1 MITYQMFDHAAR
13 LRSIEIAHEIL
24 GIERYVGGSYRWG
37 LRSEPL
43 MHDLITID
51 GSFGE
56 GGGQILRSS
65 LALAA
70 ITRRPFRIQK
80 IRANRPKPGLAR
92 QHLTAVTA
100 AAEICS
106 AQVEGAEIGARE
118 LTFRPGEVKA
128 GDYRFDVGSA
138 GSTTLVFQTVLPPL
152 MIAGA
157 PSTITLEGGTHNI
170 HAPPVDFLEH
180 AFLPL
185 VNRMGPK
192 VEVAVERAG
201 FYPAGGGR
209 VVATI
214 EPAQKLN
221 GIDLNHRGATVRHWA
236 TAVVAGLPADIARRE
251 LDVIRKGKKWPA
263 EDFQI
268 VELSPDQGP
277 GNVVSI
283 ELRHEHVNEVFTGF
297 GQRGVRAEAV
307 ADSALK
313 EAQAYL
319 ATEAPVGE
327 HLADQLVL
335 PLALAGGGSF
345 TTHVLSDHTTT
356 NIEVVKRFLEVK
368 VSVEQSGKKT
378 WTVRFG
384 G

>member
-1 MITYQMFDHAAR
+1 
-13 LRSIEIAHEIL
+13 
-24 GIERYVGGSYRWG
+24 
-37 LRSEPL
+37 

-65 LALAA
+65 LALSA
-70 ITRRPFRIQK
+70 ITGRPFRIQK

-92 QHLTAVTA
+92 QHLTAVTSA
-100 AAEICS
+100 AAICS
-106 AQVEGAEIGARE
+106 ARVEGAEIGSRE
-118 LTFRPGEVKA
+118 LTFQPGEVRA
-128 GDYRFDVGSA
+128 GDYRFDIGSA

-157 PSTITLEGGTHNI
+157 GSTITLEGGTHNI

-209 VVATI
+209 IVATV

-221 GIDLNHRGATVRHWA
+221 GIELNHRGATVRHWA
-236 TAVVAGLPADIARRE
+236 KAVVAGLPGDIARRE
-251 LDVIRKGKKWPA
+251 LDAIGKGMKWPA
-263 EDFQI
+263 EDLQT
-268 VELSPDQGP
+268 VELSEDQGP

-283 ELRHEHVNEVFTGF
+283 ELRHEHVTEVFTGF

-335 PLALAGGGSF
+335 PLALAGRGSF

-378 WTVRFG
+378 WMVRFG